1 MSKSFASSKRVVFM
15 GTPDY
20 ATEILKALIG
30 ENSIKVVALFTQPD
44 KPVGRKQILT
54 PPHIKKYLLETNSDI
69 EIFQP
74 ESLKDK
80 EVQKE
85 LEKLEPDFI
94 IVAAYGQ
101 LLPKEVLDI
110 APCINLHA
118 SLLPSYRGASPIQ
131 SSILNGDKFSGVTA
145 MLMDEGLDR
154 GDILAYSVVKIDDH
168 VMVSRLFEELSKA
181 AAKLTISVVNE
192 FDKIAPIKQ
201 FDCLK
206 SYSKKIS
213 KNDGLVDLD
222 DAKKVYTKFRA
233 FHPWPGIFLKNSLKI
248 KSLEL
253 GDSSLHKRDGE
264 ILDIKDESV
273 EVSCLVGSL
282 ILKRVQPPSK
292 KEMSAKEYILGK
304 RLKVGDSIF

>member
-30 ENSIKVVALFTQPD
+30 KNSIKVVALFTQPD
-44 KPVGRKQILT
+44 KPVGRKQVLT

-85 LEKLEPDFI
+85 LEKLKPDFI

-168 VMVSRLFEELSKA
+168 IMVSRLFEELSKA
-181 AAKLTISVVNE
+181 AAKLTITVINE
-192 FDKIAPIKQ
+192 FDNIAPIKQ

-206 SYSKKIS
+206 SFSKKIS

-222 DAKKVYTKFRA
+222 DAKQVYTKFRA

-248 KSLEL
+248 KSMEL
-253 GDSSLHKRDGE
+253 GDRALHKRGGE

-273 EVSCLVGSL
+273 EVSCFVGSV